1 MNKENKALQETG
13 SQRKKLKKKKK
24 KNLRSKRKGQ
34 IPKINKEHPTYE

>member
-24 KNLRSKRKGQ
+24 TLRSKRKGQ